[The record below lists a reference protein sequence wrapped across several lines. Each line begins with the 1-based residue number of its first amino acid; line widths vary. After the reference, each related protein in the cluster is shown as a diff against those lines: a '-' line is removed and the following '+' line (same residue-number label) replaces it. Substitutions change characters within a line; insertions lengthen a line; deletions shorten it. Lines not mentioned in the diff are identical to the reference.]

1 MSGAK
6 KARGMRVISVKM
18 LKEFYGKHAAAKAP
32 LTAWNKVMKE
42 SQFGGFNELRNAFRS
57 VDYVN
62 GLYVFDT
69 GPFRLIA
76 AIHFNRQIVY
86 IRHVL
91 THDEYDR
98 GTWKGT

>member
-1 MSGAK
+1 
-6 KARGMRVISVKM
+6 MRVITRKR

-32 LTAWNKVMKE
+32 LTAWYRVIGE
-42 SQFGGFNELRNAFRS
+42 SQFGDFNELRKTFAS

-62 GLYVFDT
+62 KLYVFDA

-86 IRHVL
+86 VRHVL

-98 GTWKGT
+98 GTWKIK